1 MSIKNKKETKQK
13 LLDAVGKI
21 LIEDGFQNLG
31 INAVAKKAGISK
43 VLIYRYFNDFDGLLS
58 SFAEQKDY
66 WLNEGSAFTDFLD
79 HAKEND
85 MRSAAPK
92 LFQNMFNDL
101 IRNRELQEIKRWELF
116 ENNPVIENIG
126 KMREEIGIKQ
136 MKKVAEIL
144 KSDEKEIQE
153 TTAVIIAGL
162 YYLALR
168 SKTTEM
174 FNGINLRTK
183 EGQERIT
190 RAIETILNK
199 LF

>member
-1 MSIKNKKETKQK
+1 MSIKNKEETKQK

-31 INAVAKKAGISK
+31 INAVANKANISK
-43 VLIYRYFNDFDGLLS
+43 VLIYRYFNDFDGLLN

-79 HAKEND
+79 HAKEKE

-92 LFQNMFNDL
+92 LFQNMFIEL
-101 IRNRELQEIKRWELF
+101 MKNRELQEIKRWELF

-126 KMREEIGIKQ
+126 KMREETGIKQ
-136 MKKVAEIL
+136 MKKVSEIL
-144 KSDEKEIQE
+144 KQDEKEIQE

-183 EGQERIT
+183 EGQKRIT